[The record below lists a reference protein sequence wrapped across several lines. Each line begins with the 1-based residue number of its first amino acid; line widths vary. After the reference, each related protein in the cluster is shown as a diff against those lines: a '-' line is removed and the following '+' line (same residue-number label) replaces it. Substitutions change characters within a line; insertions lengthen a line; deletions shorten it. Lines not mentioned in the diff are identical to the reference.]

1 MFFKEASRAKNTPIL
16 LRILWRIF
24 YLLQKILSPEKLLII
39 LLNTVWALWRLSW
52 EQTNIYEARQKTIGK
67 IDILRP
73 RNVSDATKGMSQ
85 GDLVCDFGGGAG
97 DISAALLSAGCQVV
111 YCDTNSKLEVEML
124 ERFGKN
130 ALFSVA
136 DSVAVIEGKVGKF
149 DLVVMSHVLE
159 HIENPRI
166 FLETLGKTTKRIHI
180 EVPDLASDPLN
191 YIRIKLGLRVYKD
204 DDHVIEMS
212 LEYLE
217 DLVKKSNY
225 SIETLT
231 ARDAC
236 LVLRAKSNW

>member
-1 MFFKEASRAKNTPIL
+1 MFFKQALREKNTPL
-16 LRILWRIF
+16 VLRILWRIINSF
-24 YLLQKILSPEKLLII
+24 SGDKIFII

-52 EQTNIYEARQKTIGK
+52 EQTNIYEARQKTTGK

-73 RNVSDATKGMSQ
+73 RNVSDAIKGMSQ

-97 DISAALLSAGCQVV
+97 DITAALLSAGCQVV
-111 YCDTNSKLEVEML
+111 YCDTNSILESEML
-124 ERFGKN
+124 ERFGEN
-130 ALFSVA
+130 PLFSVA
-136 DSVAVIEGKVGKF
+136 DSVAVIEGKVGEF

-225 SIETLT
+225 SIETLI

-236 LVLRAKSNW
+236 LVLRAKSNL